1 MTVLFRPALF
11 ILFAFFL
18 LSACKPGDRPQEK
31 RTRFLMGTLVEIS
44 IPGPATARTEEAS
57 NLAFAEMAR
66 LEQMM
71 STHRPDS
78 ELSRVNDNAGG
89 SFTPV
94 SPELIE
100 VVRRGLEWGER
111 SQGAL
116 AMSLGPVVDLWHFDG
131 ESGPPP
137 AGESLAQALTRVDES
152 GIEIREQEI
161 RLKRPGMKLDLG
173 AIAKGFAVDRA
184 IGVLASR
191 GVKNALVNAGGDLSV
206 LGRPSAEKAWRVGL
220 QHPRKP
226 EALVAAFDAE
236 GIAVATSGDYQRYF
250 LHEDVRYHHLLVPAT
265 GLPSRKL
272 ISATLVAKN
281 AADADALA
289 TAVFVLGREKGLELI
304 ESLKNVE
311 GMVIDASGEVGF
323 STGFKKLPGFE
334 FRGYP

>member
-1 MTVLFRPALF
+1 MTVLFRPAIFILSALF
-11 ILFAFFL
+11 I

-137 AGESLAQALTRVDES
+137 AGESLAQALTRVDEG
-152 GIEIREQEI
+152 GIDIRGREI

-191 GVKNALVNAGGDLSV
+191 GVENALVNAGGDLSV
-206 LGRPSAEKAWRVGL
+206 LGRPSTEKAWRVGL
-220 QHPRKP
+220 RSTPKGSRWPPPAITKDTSCTKVCATITFSFPQRACRP
-226 EALVAAFDAE
+226 ESSFPPPSSQKMPPMPMRWRRRYLS
-236 GIAVATSGDYQRYF
+236 SG
-250 LHEDVRYHHLLVPAT
+250 V
-265 GLPSRKL
+265 
-272 ISATLVAKN
+272 
-281 AADADALA
+281 
-289 TAVFVLGREKGLELI
+289 
-304 ESLKNVE
+304 
-311 GMVIDASGEVGF
+311 
-323 STGFKKLPGFE
+323 KKAWS
-334 FRGYP
+334 